1 MIIKFLCDPSM
12 FCRSTPNGAA
22 TAKRRCKEDSSYDA
36 QQHETSSGAS
46 GVMKLNTSSGTTSI
60 ATAANS
66 VPQGRDLDHRP
77 IATRIT
83 SPTNHLTSRIS
94 HRHEDRSNDEK
105 NRS

>member
-1 MIIKFLCDPSM
+1 MGLQPPKGVARKIQATMHSNLTQAFL
-12 FCRSTPNGAA
+12 RSLLT
-22 TAKRRCKEDSSYDA
+22 D
-36 QQHETSSGAS
+36 ETSSGAS

>member
-1 MIIKFLCDPSM
+1 MECIRTLGTPR

-36 QQHETSSGAS
+36 QQHETSGGAS

-66 VPQGRDLDHRP
+66 VAQGRDLDHRP
-77 IATRIT
+77 IATTVGSYIT
-83 SPTNHLTSRIS
+83 GNG
-94 HRHEDRSNDEK
+94 K
-105 NRS
+105 